1 MDGKLEIIRTDIKD
15 QISSNF
21 ISQKFEKNNFKNKK
35 RIEEIEKKENQKE
48 LTQTENE
55 LIDRKKSSDS
65 TSIATSQIDTLSQN
79 SESSLFFSNI
89 INQKDLNK
97 NENEEEV
104 VINYYDGIESYFFN
118 IMPEKFINYKKT
130 KNFLPKNRF
139 KEKEEKIIQKQ
150 NENENIKDDDK
161 IIKNNKFNQ
170 NSFQINQNPLYYAP
184 FTNLF
189 YCAYNPF
196 YFNYPYTKISNKD
209 LNQTNDKERKNIE
222 QEIKNE
228 DIINNNISKEGQE
241 KEQEQEL
248 EQEQDQEED
257 VIYIIKKQKKN
268 KNYNK
273 NYYKDKEQRNNKD
286 NKNKILNININK
298 KNINDKYQYKHKN
311 NYKIYNYNKDYHNN
325 SIINKTYYRLNHN
338 KQEKNKNYYN
348 PNYYN
353 IKKPCKIIYY

>member
-35 RIEEIEKKENQKE
+35 RIEEIEKKENQ
-48 LTQTENE
+48 TQLENE

-65 TSIATSQIDTLSQN
+65 TSITTSQIDTLSQN

-196 YFNYPYTKISNKD
+196 YFNYPFTKLSNKD
-209 LNQTNDKERKNIE
+209 LNQTSDKERKNIE

-241 KEQEQEL
+241 QEQEQVLEQ

-338 KQEKNKNYYN
+338 KQEKIKNYYN
-348 PNYYN
+348 SNYYN